1 MIAGDTSAV
10 PITPVIAS
18 KCSVNVLGAGARYGA
33 NGDNVQNPYRE
44 SSPYV
49 SSLTGTTLSIRANA
63 SSGDGGTVSWEVV
76 EYY

>member
-1 MIAGDTSAV
+1 MIAGDTSV
-10 PITPVIAS
+10 ITVTSVTPT

-49 SSLTGTTLSIRANA
+49 SGLTGTALSIRANA
-63 SSGDGGTVSWEVV
+63 SSGDGGTVSWEII